1 MRCSVHQPAAAGWR
15 VVLLWAQQTEGVWA
29 AGRRQTVGVWAVEEK
44 RDSWT
49 FCNKFEQN
57 NKKRL
62 WERQRGRETWFL
74 FSQTDLNSSICKFKC
89 NNVDWMG
96 RKHCHNCP
104 DISEFHTHHLL
115 TQLRYSVSQYGC
127 CWSGPKKDLLI
138 SAFVGVNGEQCAHS
152 PNLSFS
158 SQATKETTLQVWG
171 QSHTLWGLRTL
182 SVPVAQRVHS
192 WKALIQQEL
201 GG

>member
-104 DISEFHTHHLL
+104 DISEFHTH
-115 TQLRYSVSQYGC
+115 T
-127 CWSGPKKDLLI
+127 I
-138 SAFVGVNGEQCAHS
+138 SSPSWDTLS
-152 PNLSFS
+152 PNMGVVEVGQKKICWFLPLWEWMENSAHAALTS
-158 SQATKETTLQVWG
+158 HLAAKLQKRPHSKSEVSLTLFEVWG
-171 QSHTLWGLRTL
+171 
-182 SVPVAQRVHS
+182 P
-192 WKALIQQEL
+192 
-201 GG
+201 